1 MATFVSIPRRN
12 SCRDF
17 PPSPAISHSRFSE
30 RFRDFGILGILGRE
44 TLFADFSRNA
54 RPGTGSS
61 TTLGP
66 GPSVRRNFL
75 AGWIVGLGLG
85 ELAQGPG
92 VSLCLGCIGFS
103 YAFPEIRQKRLKPL
117 NIRNACGER
126 LEKRS
131 LHPPPVPARDLPLG
145 VWAYNRYLAWSW
157 AFQGCTRGE
166 PYSENTAEKY
176 CRNAFGNF
184 N

>member
-1 MATFVSIPRRN
+1 MPTFVSTRRRN
-12 SCRDF
+12 SYRDF
-17 PPSPAISHSRFSE
+17 PPTPAVSHSRFRSVFAILVFWE
-30 RFRDFGILGILGRE
+30 FWDEKRF
-44 TLFADFSRNA
+44 FADFSRNA

-66 GPSVRRNFL
+66 GPSVTRNFL

-103 YAFPEIRQKRLKPL
+103 YAFPEIRQKRLKSL

-145 VWAYNRYLAWSW
+145 VRAYNRYLAWSW

-166 PYSENTAEKY
+166 PYSENTADKY
-176 CRNAFGNF
+176 SRNAFGEF